1 MDTHGDWAVI
11 EQPAVLLIGLNVLAL
26 LSKSE
31 RLYALDTFQGDSC
44 HRRSPDVVYP
54 RFSSIGT
61 AGPVSTPLSSPLET
75 EYSSAFSEL
84 RLICRF
90 TSTPL
95 DELACGIWVNHDG
108 HWRGWL
114 TTSATIR
121 R

>member
-1 MDTHGDWAVI
+1 MNTHSDRAVI
-11 EQPAVLLIGLNVLAL
+11 EQPAVLLIGLNVLGL

-44 HRRSPDVVYP
+44 HRVLPTWFISVFQASAR
-54 RFSSIGT
+54 R
-61 AGPVSTPLSSPLET
+61 ARVSTPLSSPLET

-95 DELACGIWVNHDG
+95 DELACGIWVNDDG
-108 HWRGWL
+108 DWRGWL